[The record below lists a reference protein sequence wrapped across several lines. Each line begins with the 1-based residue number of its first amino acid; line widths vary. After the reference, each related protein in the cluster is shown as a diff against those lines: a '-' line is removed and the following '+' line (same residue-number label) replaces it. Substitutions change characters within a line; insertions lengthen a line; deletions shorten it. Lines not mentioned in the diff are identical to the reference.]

1 MTKPTMVH
9 TFLIVTAAL
18 VFGLFLDGCAPR
30 KDSVPPSFVGRQAC
44 ASCHEKEHR
53 LWTGSDHALA
63 MQEANDNTVL
73 GNFRNATFTYFGITS
88 TFYKKDGKFFV
99 RTDGP
104 DGTLQEFE
112 IVYTFGVRPLQQ
124 YLVRFPRG
132 RFQSLTICWDTRP
145 KAEGGQRWFHLYPDE
160 FIRHDDILHWT
171 KPSETWNFMC
181 AQCHST
187 GLRKKYD
194 LSKDAYAT
202 TWFEIDVSC
211 EECHGPGSNHVAW
224 AKEGN
229 RGGKGGDPSKG
240 FAVLLSDP
248 AKGRWVLDPGAR
260 IARRTAPLSSPAQT
274 DTCFRCHAREVVIQD
289 PWVAGTALLDA
300 HMPQVLSRDLYHPDG
315 QILDEVYE
323 YGSFVQSR
331 MYRAGVR
338 CSDCHDPHS
347 LKRRASGNA
356 VCTSCHSAE
365 AYDASSHHRHKPGS
379 TGSAC
384 VECHMMSKKYM
395 VVDPRRDHS
404 FRVPRPDLAVKLGT
418 PDPCTRCHKGKGAAW
433 AAKAVEGWRGP
444 GRPLPPHFGETIQ
457 AGRLGK
463 PGAGDALM
471 ALALDN
477 TQAGIVR
484 ATALTLLRNF
494 ARPAHLDRLKT
505 ALSDP
510 DPLVRAKA
518 LEAMDGFQP
527 ETRWQFANPLLN
539 DPVRLVRFEAAR
551 SLSPVPNSILSPE
564 QISVLDTAVDDYI
577 RAQRVNED
585 MAPYHINIGVA
596 HQQRGRPDK
605 AEAAYRD
612 AIRIDPMFAPAY
624 VNLADLFRERKRDDE
639 GEKVLR
645 EGLAV
650 SPKAADLHHAL
661 GLLQARQRRY
671 PEAAAELGKGSSLAP
686 DNPRYAYVYAVALN
700 STGKP
705 DPALRVLGEAY
716 RRHPYDREVLL
727 GLASIL
733 RDQGRAKE
741 ATRYAEELVAVM
753 PESAEA
759 KRLLEE
765 IRAMG
770 KR

>member
-1 MTKPTMVH
+1 
-9 TFLIVTAAL
+9 
-18 VFGLFLDGCAPR
+18 
-30 KDSVPPSFVGRQAC
+30 
-44 ASCHEKEHR
+44 
-53 LWTGSDHALA
+53 

-73 GNFRNATFTYFGITS
+73 GNFRNATFRYFGVTS
-88 TFYKKDGKFFV
+88 TFFKKDGRFYV

-104 DGTLQEFE
+104 DGKLQEFE
-112 IVYTFGVRPLQQ
+112 IAYTFGVRPLQQ

-132 RFQSLTICWDTRP
+132 RIQALAICWDTRP
-145 KAEGGQRWFHLYPDE
+145 KAEGGQRWFHLNPDE
-160 FIRHDDILHWT
+160 FVRHDDILHWT
-171 KPSETWNFMC
+171 KPSGTWNFMC
-181 AQCHST
+181 AECHST
-187 GLRKKYD
+187 GLRKNYD

-224 AKEGN
+224 AREGT
-229 RGGKGGDPSKG
+229 RAGKSDPSKG
-240 FAVLLSDP
+240 LLAILSDP
-248 AKGRWVLDPGAR
+248 TRGSWVLAPGAR
-260 IARRTAPLSSPAQT
+260 TAHRTTLLSSPAQT
-274 DTCFRCHAREVVIQD
+274 DTCFRCHARKVTIQT
-289 PWVAGTALLDA
+289 PWVAGTPFLDA
-300 HMPQVLSRDLYHPDG
+300 HMPLALTRELYHPDG
-315 QILDEVYE
+315 QIHEEVYE

-347 LKRRASGNA
+347 LELRTPGNGL
-356 VCTSCHSAE
+356 CTSCHSAQ
-365 AYDASSHHRHKPGS
+365 AYDASSHHRHKMGS

-433 AAKAVEGWRGP
+433 AAKVVEGWRGP
-444 GRPLPPHFGETIQ
+444 GRPLPRHFGETIR

-494 ARPAHLDRLKT
+494 ARPAHLDRLKVT
-505 ALSDP
+505 LSDP
-510 DPLVRAKA
+510 EPLVRAKA
-518 LEAMDGFQP
+518 LGAMDAFQP
-527 ETRWQFANPLLN
+527 ETRWQFANLLLN

-551 SLSPVPNSILSPE
+551 ALAPMPNSLLSQE
-564 QISVLDTAVDDYI
+564 QISVLNTAIDDYI
-577 RAQRVNED
+577 GAQRVNED

-596 HQQRGRPDK
+596 HLQRGHPDK
-605 AEAAYRD
+605 AEVAYRD
-612 AIRIDPMFAPAY
+612 AIRIDPTFSPAY
-624 VNLADLFRERKRDDE
+624 ANLADLYRERTLDDE
-639 GEKVLR
+639 GKAILR

-650 SPKAADLHHAL
+650 SPKSADLHHAL

-671 PEAAAELGKGSSLAP
+671 PEAIAELGKASSLDP
-686 DNPRYAYVYAVALN
+686 DNPRYAYVYAVAL
-700 STGKP
+700 SSAGKP
-705 DPALRVLGEAY
+705 GPALRVLKEAY
-716 RRHPYDREVLL
+716 RRRPYDREVLL

-733 RDQGRAKE
+733 QDQERTKE
-741 ATRYAEELVAVM
+741 ATKYAEELVAVM
-753 PESAEA
+753 PENAEA
-759 KRLLEE
+759 KRFLEE
-765 IRAMG
+765 IRAKG
-770 KR
+770 QSPVGELPLAEETAEEGSLPGQGNHRPSRKNLEPWRKTR